1 MYLGC
6 IACPIRVDRS
16 CRLCGNR
23 LVGVVGLTV
32 GEEVV
37 DDHAD
42 DGEEEDDECPKHLVG
57 DGAVGL
63 EDLDCSTC

>member
-1 MYLGC
+1 MR
-6 IACPIRVDRS
+6 ITSSA
-16 CRLCGNR
+16 RLCWNG
-23 LVGVVGLTV
+23 LVGVVGVAV

-42 DGEEEDDECPKHLVG
+42 DGEEEDDECPEHLVR

-63 EDLDCSTC
+63 EDLDCSTCELWNEM

>member
-6 IACPIRVDRS
+6 VACPIRVDRS

-32 GEEVV
+32 REEVV

-42 DGEEEDDECPKHLVG
+42 DGEEEDNKSPDDFVG
-57 DGAVGL
+57 DRAVAL
-63 EDLDCSTC
+63 EDFN